1 MRDIRELSE
10 SFKVRVLNDADVDE
24 VFGVYQSNPFYF
36 KHMKIVPEKNSV
48 LDDMKMLPRGKGM
61 EDKFFLGFYRE
72 ESLIAVMDLI
82 FRYPNEK
89 TAFIGLFMMEHSHQ
103 GKGTG
108 SKIIRETE
116 KYLAGDGFGYIRLAF
131 IRGNPE
137 SEGFWRKNGF
147 SPTGVQIEQENYT
160 MVVMEKEIRKD
171 ADTE

>member
-1 MRDIRELSE
+1 MRDIRDLSE

-36 KHMKIVPEKNSV
+36 QHMKIVPEKKTV

-72 ESLIAVMDLI
+72 ERLIAVMDLI

-89 TAFIGLFMMEHSHQ
+89 TAFIGLFMMERSLQ

-116 KYLAGDGFGYIRLAF
+116 KYLVRNDF
-131 IRGNPE
+131 
-137 SEGFWRKNGF
+137 K
-147 SPTGVQIEQENYT
+147 
-160 MVVMEKEIRKD
+160 
-171 ADTE
+171 